1 MAVFT
6 ISEEVKEMALENGL
20 TILQRKGDELVE
32 TYKPGATISDEMKA
46 KALESRRELLRS
58 MDGANKKDAD
68 GYIRHW
74 SCGLLIRTK
83 SYP

>member
-1 MAVFT
+1 
-6 ISEEVKEMALENGL
+6 MALENGL

-46 KALESRRELLRS
+46 KALESRRELFQS

-68 GYIRHW
+68 GYRLHW
-74 SCGLLIRTK
+74 SGGLLISTK
-83 SYP
+83 SG